1 MILKTLNGR
10 ASLLLSSVKFT
21 LAAIFQI
28 TISSNFFVD
37 PSHVPVVSFSEFQY
51 LLTGEESS
59 EFYCARLDLRDEKA
73 LRP

>member
-59 EFYCARLDLRDEKA
+59 EFYCARFDLRDEKA